1 VRKRTKQREATSSAK
16 SSEAHRYLVEQMR
29 KGLLVGKGK
38 IIDGVTKRSTELQGK
53 D

>member
-1 VRKRTKQREATSSAK
+1 MEK
-16 SSEAHRYLVEQMR
+16 MR

-38 IIDGVTKRSTELQGK
+38 IIDGVTKRSTELRGK

>member
-1 VRKRTKQREATSSAK
+1 MRKRTKQREATSSDK
-16 SSEAHRYLVEQMR
+16 SFGGTSIFDGKMR